1 MSEAKPPV
9 VDLSADPRPPQLDPR
24 RPRFAALLSLLAPG
38 LGHMYC
44 AMPGPA
50 LLLGLFNQLFA
61 PLLLAGW
68 ALTDYPVKIYAVGAP
83 LAMVLPRLIA
93 VPWAYFAAKGA
104 SRERTVFNQ
113 PGAYGAFLIGM
124 ILLGMVSMEAAK
136 RRYAVQFFVPT
147 DDAGYLAGDY
157 ALLRKH
163 GVEPR
168 VGKVAAYEVK
178 SAIATD
184 LVQTDATQMREVR
197 LGRVSA
203 VHGDT
208 FEVEGADAGIERS
221 AFLGEAGPIFQSGS
235 PDAGRRWDRIGL
247 KP

>member
-50 LLLGLFNQLFA
+50 LLLGLFNQLIG
-61 PLLLAGW
+61 PLLLASW
-68 ALTDYPVKIYAVGAP
+68 ALTEYPVKIYAAGVWAG
-83 LAMVLPRLIA
+83 VFLPRLIA
-93 VPWAYFAAKGA
+93 VPWAYLAAQGA

-124 ILLGMVSMEAAK
+124 ILLGRVSMSAVEQ
-136 RRYAVQFFVPT
+136 RYAELLFVPT
-147 DDAGYLAGDY
+147 DDAGYLAGDV
-157 ALLRKH
+157 AMMK
-163 GVEPR
+163 
-168 VGKVAAYEVK
+168 KVAAEPKVGTVAVYQVESKMNEQASDKDVAK
-178 SAIATD
+178 
-184 LVQTDATQMREVR
+184 LRELR
-197 LGRVSA
+197 LGRVTA
-203 VHGDT
+203 VGEGT
-208 FEVEGADAGIERS
+208 FEVDSADGGIPR
-221 AFLGEAGPIFQSGS
+221 AAYRGEAGPILQSAS
-235 PDAGRRWDRIGL
+235 PDAGRRWERIGL